1 MPRSTRVSGK
11 KLRAPPRPLPR
22 VTSLSLSLFRLPG
35 FSFYIGETGR
45 DLDAEALRWLTQRG
59 SMLTV
64 SGVNR
69 PVLLHGDGR
78 VVTMKQAKDDFG
90 FSSFYVK
97 DDFLDKVRRERF
109 FFFHADGHTLATL
122 HQANSTKLEAALQR
136 KYQSLPLGRRLW
148 RRVGAGS
155 NGLHEPRDEREHKVF
170 IAYSFEVSSAVA
182 DGRLKIN
189 H

>member
-22 VTSLSLSLFRLPG
+22 VTSLSLSLFRLPD

-45 DLDAEALRWLTQRG
+45 ELDVEALRWLTERG
-59 SMLTV
+59 SMLHS
-64 SGVNR
+64 SGKNL
-69 PVLLHGDGR
+69 PVLLHANDR
-78 VVTMKQAKDDFG
+78 VVTETEAEDDFG
-90 FSSFYVK
+90 FSSFYLK
-97 DDFLDKVRRERF
+97 DGFLDKVRRERF
-109 FFFHADGHTLATL
+109 FFFYADGHTLAPL

-136 KYQSLPLGRRLW
+136 KYHHLPLGRRLW

-189 H
+189 Y